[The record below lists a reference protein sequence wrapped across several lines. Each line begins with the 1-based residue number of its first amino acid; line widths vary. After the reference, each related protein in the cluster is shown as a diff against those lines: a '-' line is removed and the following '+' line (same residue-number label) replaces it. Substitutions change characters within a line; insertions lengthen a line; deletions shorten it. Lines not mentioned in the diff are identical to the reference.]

1 MKQYMNPIERLAVHK
16 SIEAEADGLVARV
29 DRLRK
34 RGGSGSGSGA
44 GLPRG
49 ARSSIGLAAAM
60 AKDAVECI
68 GRIVERS

>member
-1 MKQYMNPIERLAVHK
+1 MKQYTNPIERSAVDK

-34 RGGSGSGSGA
+34 RGGAGA